1 MPLPLSTI
9 PSLQERIHPFLN
21 WPFDDI
27 EPSLQQVAIEK
38 LLQRECRLEE
48 EEESRRIEA
57 NTSDDISIWHEFMQW
72 PETFRG
78 KDLVVRKA

>member
-9 PSLQERIHPFLN
+9 SSLQKRVHPFLN
-21 WPFDDI
+21 WSFDDT

-38 LLQRECRLEE
+38 VLQRECRLEE

-57 NTSDDISIWHEFMQW
+57 NTSDDISI
-72 PETFRG
+72 
-78 KDLVVRKA
+78 

>member
-1 MPLPLSTI
+1 
-9 PSLQERIHPFLN
+9 
-21 WPFDDI
+21 
-27 EPSLQQVAIEK
+27 LQQVAIEK
-38 LLQRECRLEE
+38 VLQRECRLEE

-78 KDLVVRKA
+78 TDLVVRKA

>member
-1 MPLPLSTI
+1 MPLPPSTI
-9 PSLQERIHPFLN
+9 PSLQEWVHPFLR
-21 WPFDDI
+21 PFDDI
-27 EPSLQQVAIEK
+27 EPSLRQVAIK
-38 LLQRECRLEE
+38 KVLQRECRLEK

-78 KDLVVRKA
+78 KDLVVRKT